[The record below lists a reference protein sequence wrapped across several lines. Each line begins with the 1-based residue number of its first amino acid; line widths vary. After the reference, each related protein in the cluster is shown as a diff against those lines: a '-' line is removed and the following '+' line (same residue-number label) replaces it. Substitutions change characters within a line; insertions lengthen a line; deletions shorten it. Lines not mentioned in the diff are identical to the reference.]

1 MTKPNFQI
9 DTEDAP
15 IRNNLLDRN
24 VEARFNSDYL
34 LKYNCCPIMSTF
46 TQSASHKYGISPC
59 ANHLCH
65 SLTME

>member
-34 LKYNCCPIMSTF
+34 LKYV
-46 TQSASHKYGISPC
+46 Q
-59 ANHLCH
+59 L
-65 SLTME
+65 